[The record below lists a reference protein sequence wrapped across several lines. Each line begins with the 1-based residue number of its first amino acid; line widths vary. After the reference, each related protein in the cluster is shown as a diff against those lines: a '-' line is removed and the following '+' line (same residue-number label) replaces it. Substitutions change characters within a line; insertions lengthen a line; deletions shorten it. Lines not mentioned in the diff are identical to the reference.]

1 MRCEA
6 DFPGEPKTIGD
17 LMTSPNPARD
27 EAVAPDV
34 LAKQVADAAS
44 DMCEIAR
51 IVGEWR
57 HGPKQSLTAVREI
70 RACLAAKPPAIGVD
84 AVVEAMEND
93 PFWQDAPLAGTTEQ
107 DQRIRHYAEVAL
119 ASLSPAATSGS
130 EAGGEAPSCYNT
142 GLRCLAGCD
151 GRTCA
156 GANVPLNQWP
166 EPALAKPASSPAGGD
181 VDGTA
186 QIALGHFKTTTE
198 RAQQITKLEG
208 ALQRCVEALAP
219 HALDDRVAA
228 QARAIGLAA
237 LSPSTSAAEPV
248 VWMIQYENGCRSFYL
263 CEQLALPSGH
273 KQTPLYATPPA
284 TAAVDG
290 QRVKV
295 RDWLAVA
302 RAAGQHGV
310 RYRTNRALEAF
321 LSEIRACLAADKEGA

>member
-1 MRCEA
+1 M
-6 DFPGEPKTIGD
+6 PKP
-17 LMTSPNPARD
+17 MTSPHPATA

-70 RACLAAKPPAIGVD
+70 RACLAAKPPASGVD
-84 AVVEAMEND
+84 AADEGSIAHFLRLLDQVNHYHSDVRGDAHDDLIRFCQRHAEA
-93 PFWQDAPLAGTTEQ
+93 L
-107 DQRIRHYAEVAL
+107 R

-130 EAGGEAPSCYNT
+130 EAGGGPTYVVNCCNCGRIIDTREEDAGGDGWGHELSDERWVCSPE
-142 GLRCLAGCD
+142 CLDAVSG
-151 GRTCA
+151 
-156 GANVPLNQWP
+156 
-166 EPALAKPASSPAGGD
+166 EPASSPAGGD
-181 VDGTA
+181 VREAGR
-186 QIALGHFKTTTE
+186 ALV
-198 RAQQITKLEG
+198 RQL
-208 ALQRCVEALAP
+208 
-219 HALDDRVAA
+219 
-228 QARAIGLAA
+228 RAIMCHLNGQAYSSTLSALNAFDAA

-248 VWMIQYENGCRSFYL
+248 VYGPDEEG
-263 CEQLALPSGH
+263 
-273 KQTPLYATPPA
+273 LYYTTNVAGMREACDPPA
-284 TAAVDG
+284 PAAVDG

-321 LSEIRACLAADKEGA
+321 LSEIRACLATDKERA